1 MIVKPVIDLNLENI
15 KNKGLFFSWK
25 WSDDLQNE
33 VNSSVVSTIIN
44 IFYINNV
51 LLKSIKL
58 PNPKLTNF
66 LFEDFNNEN
75 VKVCLNISIR
85 NLNNSTNETGLRTF
99 YEQCEKFYKEQW
111 SVSVSLGSSV
121 AAFLVLLLIVSLI
134 FLTKRLEKT
143 RKIMHLKSSTK
154 RKPRDSYIYVY
165 QPTQFNEPYQN
176 DDMFLA
182 TARRKTSEGNTAE
195 IECASLKLDC
205 ESVSGIESLN
215 SFSKEDSPGNSE
227 DKNYQIIKCDCG
239 LIHLVGTE
247 LECDNFLQ
255 YNDYENQQEKPI
267 LLAQQDTMSMTSE
280 SSL

>member
-1 MIVKPVIDLNLENI
+1 MLAEPVINLNLENI

-25 WSDDLQNE
+25 WSDDLQKNF
-33 VNSSVVSTIIN
+33 NSSVVQTIIN

-51 LLKSIKL
+51 LLKSIQL

-66 LFEDFNNEN
+66 LFKDFNNEN
-75 VKVCLNISIR
+75 IKVCLNISISTI
-85 NLNNSTNETGLRTF
+85 NNSTNETRYINY
-99 YEQCEKFYKEQW
+99 YEQCQEFSKEQW
-111 SVSVSLGSSV
+111 PVSVSLGSSV

-165 QPTQFNEPYQN
+165 QTNQFNEPYQN
-176 DDMFLA
+176 EEMFIA
-182 TARRKTSEGNTAE
+182 STRRKTSEGNTAE

-215 SFSKEDSPGNSE
+215 SFSKEESPGNSE

-255 YNDYENQQEKPI
+255 YNDYESQNEKPI
-267 LLAQQDTMSMTSE
+267 LLAHQDTMSMTSE